1 MHIDRA
7 GETVVFASA
16 PENIIG
22 PIVTEV
28 LKSMHFRR
36 LVCLLPSRLGSGWE
50 RAAAIMMAAAHGLLT
65 PAEPKFATAA
75 TVRPS
80 PRCVRT
86 APLAAPRVGR

>member
-50 RAAAIMMAAAHGLLT
+50 RAAAIMMAAAHGLEKSHQWDSHALDQ
-65 PAEPKFATAA
+65 FQ
-75 TVRPS
+75 VRGS
-80 PRCVRT
+80 QRDFS
-86 APLAAPRVGR
+86 GYSD